1 MANAEHGSSA
11 ESGTTIHGCVI
22 LTKLGKCLAQCTHG
36 GRASDVQT
44 ATLCQLVATMQ
55 DVGGS
60 LQFGYLE
67 LHGLGVVL
75 QQGYHVTIAVLC
87 DPEHGQASA
96 RLVAMQALNVF
107 GSNERGTQTRTPPQK
122 PRVPTLRPPCRAT
135 TELFHGEIDA
145 LAEAHERDMSA
156 VVSSYTF
163 HSATQSPAG
172 EALETL
178 PAFRGFER
186 AYLQPLL
193 QRPPSAAL
201 WLGPLLEPACALVA
215 WLVNPSPLRSQPP
228 ILLGPDRRPG
238 RALAA
243 YAGPHVA
250 AVWWPALE
258 QARALLQARA
268 TATGKQNKKAR
279 LAAVAFPSA
288 AQGGGCLHVAV
299 HAVRLMPGGH
309 HAAPR
314 DAAMRRAPR
323 RATPRHAPRRATAR
337 AAPLPSSAALA
348 PSRHRRVRP
357 TRPIPYPTR
366 TRAGAAC
373 LLLFYELPLRLS
385 GTNTPA
391 TAEDGGAPASADD
404 CGAVQLP
411 EASIPQAADGP
422 RTTARRF
429 PGARAPFS
437 ACVCAGH
444 SDRAAWLGAPHP
456 RGLPAR
462 RQRGPPARA
471 QRACRVRRRHTPH
484 PAHAE
489 ARQRQR
495 RSRTE

>member
-1 MANAEHGSSA
+1 MLARVSQRMSNAAAEQGSCA
-11 ESGTTIHGCVI
+11 DSGTTVHGCVI

-186 AYLQPLL
+186 A
-193 QRPPSAAL
+193 S
-201 WLGPLLEPACALVA
+201 
-215 WLVNPSPLRSQPP
+215 
-228 ILLGPDRRPG
+228 
-238 RALAA
+238 
-243 YAGPHVA
+243 
-250 AVWWPALE
+250 
-258 QARALLQARA
+258 
-268 TATGKQNKKAR
+268 
-279 LAAVAFPSA
+279 
-288 AQGGGCLHVAV
+288 
-299 HAVRLMPGGH
+299 
-309 HAAPR
+309 
-314 DAAMRRAPR
+314 
-323 RATPRHAPRRATAR
+323 
-337 AAPLPSSAALA
+337 
-348 PSRHRRVRP
+348 
-357 TRPIPYPTR
+357 
-366 TRAGAAC
+366 
-373 LLLFYELPLRLS
+373 LRLFL
-385 GTNTPA
+385 
-391 TAEDGGAPASADD
+391 
-404 CGAVQLP
+404 Q
-411 EASIPQAADGP
+411 
-422 RTTARRF
+422 
-429 PGARAPFS
+429 
-437 ACVCAGH
+437 
-444 SDRAAWLGAPHP
+444 
-456 RGLPAR
+456 
-462 RQRGPPARA
+462 QRDL
-471 QRACRVRRRHTPH
+471 
-484 PAHAE
+484 
-489 ARQRQR
+489 
-495 RSRTE
+495 